1 METTAKVRVAQ
12 FKGVGM
18 RGDWAVRD
26 SAMGNLLRLLP
37 RPPISM
43 LGVPFAN
50 VSLSQA
56 IDRIETMV
64 ASGKPHQVVT
74 ANVDFLVQARKD
86 DELRRI
92 FVDASLVLCDGAPLV
107 WASRLLGNP
116 LPERVAGAD
125 LTPRLIEVAARKGW
139 RLFFLGGAEAVTE
152 QAVATLRTRFPNV
165 TICGHYSPPFAP
177 LEEMNHADIIRRV
190 REARPDILFVSFGCP
205 KAEKWIAQHAATL
218 GVPVLIGVGGTV
230 DFLSGRIKR
239 APLWMQRAG
248 LEWLFRLGQEPRR
261 LARRYAR
268 DLWEFV
274 WPLVGQWWWLHSSFR
289 RNAGS
294 DRAWLVLLEKKWQ
307 SIEMPEIL
315 DSTTVVRNAAV
326 WARAAS
332 RDSIVDLEGVR
343 FIDSTGAGL
352 LLWLRRKF
360 TETGRRLVLLAPSRA
375 VSRALRQL
383 RVGQFFPISDS
394 VEEVLE
400 SDRPFLHPESPI
412 PRRTPFPVG
421 WRGFQPRILS
431 RGS

>member
-1 METTAKVRVAQ
+1 
-12 FKGVGM
+12 
-18 RGDWAVRD
+18 
-26 SAMGNLLRLLP
+26 
-37 RPPISM
+37 
-43 LGVPFAN
+43 
-50 VSLSQA
+50 
-56 IDRIETMV
+56 
-64 ASGKPHQVVT
+64 
-74 ANVDFLVQARKD
+74 
-86 DELRRI
+86 
-92 FVDASLVLCDGAPLV
+92 
-107 WASRLLGNP
+107 
-116 LPERVAGAD
+116 
-125 LTPRLIEVAARKGW
+125 
-139 RLFFLGGAEAVTE
+139 VTE

-274 WPLVGQWWWLHSSFR
+274 WPLVGQWWWLQSSFR

-332 RDSIVDLEGVR
+332 RD
-343 FIDSTGAGL
+343 
-352 LLWLRRKF
+352 
-360 TETGRRLVLLAPSRA
+360 
-375 VSRALRQL
+375 
-383 RVGQFFPISDS
+383 
-394 VEEVLE
+394 
-400 SDRPFLHPESPI
+400 
-412 PRRTPFPVG
+412 
-421 WRGFQPRILS
+421 
-431 RGS
+431 

>member
-125 LTPRLIEVAARKGW
+125 
-139 RLFFLGGAEAVTE
+139 
-152 QAVATLRTRFPNV
+152 
-165 TICGHYSPPFAP
+165 
-177 LEEMNHADIIRRV
+177 
-190 REARPDILFVSFGCP
+190 
-205 KAEKWIAQHAATL
+205 
-218 GVPVLIGVGGTV
+218 
-230 DFLSGRIKR
+230 
-239 APLWMQRAG
+239 
-248 LEWLFRLGQEPRR
+248 
-261 LARRYAR
+261 
-268 DLWEFV
+268 
-274 WPLVGQWWWLHSSFR
+274 
-289 RNAGS
+289 
-294 DRAWLVLLEKKWQ
+294 
-307 SIEMPEIL
+307 
-315 DSTTVVRNAAV
+315 
-326 WARAAS
+326 
-332 RDSIVDLEGVR
+332 
-343 FIDSTGAGL
+343 
-352 LLWLRRKF
+352 
-360 TETGRRLVLLAPSRA
+360 
-375 VSRALRQL
+375 
-383 RVGQFFPISDS
+383 
-394 VEEVLE
+394 
-400 SDRPFLHPESPI
+400 
-412 PRRTPFPVG
+412 
-421 WRGFQPRILS
+421 
-431 RGS
+431 